1 MNKNIVIITGNKPHM
16 NYFVSEMAKKLNV
29 VSVFYFKVWKRPTL
43 RTLEYFKSKE
53 FRSRNKLSP
62 SIAYDILGENNI
74 GYNYADEIFKSKLKL
89 KSIPAYHC
97 EDINSEEVIE
107 KIKEFRPDIVF
118 CHGGP
123 IYEEGIINC
132 APLVINF
139 HSGIS
144 PNYRGAH
151 SHLFA
156 YIDGSKYDIGGT
168 LMKLNSKIDGGD
180 IIRQCRPILKHSDTP
195 KEIFVKIME
204 SGCSLVIDFIE
215 NYQNNNEIKLE
226 KQIDKGKYTKNS
238 DFNFNK
244 LLKYYYRRF
253 VGFKI

>member
-1 MNKNIVIITGNKPHM
+1 MKKKIVIITGDKPHM

-29 VSVFYFKVWKRPTL
+29 VSVFYFKLWKRPTS
-43 RTLEYFKSKE
+43 RTLEYFKNKE
-53 FRSRNKLSP
+53 FRSRNKLLS
-62 SIAYDILGENNI
+62 SMAYDILGENNI
-74 GYNYADEIFKSKLKL
+74 GYSYADQIFKNNLKINSI
-89 KSIPAYHC
+89 KSYCC
-97 EDINSEEVIE
+97 EDINSEEVIK
-107 KIKEFRPDIVF
+107 KIKKISPDIVF

-132 APLVINF
+132 APIVINF

-156 YIDGSKYDIGGT
+156 YIDGCKDDIGGT

-180 IIRQCRPILKHSDTP
+180 IIKKCRPVLRKDDTP

-204 SGCSLVIDFIE
+204 SGCSMVIDFIE
-215 NYQNNNEIKLE
+215 DYEINNEIKVE
-226 KQIDKGKYTKNS
+226 KQINYGKYTKNS
-238 DFNFNK
+238 DFNFKK
-244 LLKYYYRRF
+244 LIGYYYRCYK
-253 VGFKI
+253 GLI

>member
-180 IIRQCRPILKHSDTP
+180 IIRQCRPTLKHSDTP